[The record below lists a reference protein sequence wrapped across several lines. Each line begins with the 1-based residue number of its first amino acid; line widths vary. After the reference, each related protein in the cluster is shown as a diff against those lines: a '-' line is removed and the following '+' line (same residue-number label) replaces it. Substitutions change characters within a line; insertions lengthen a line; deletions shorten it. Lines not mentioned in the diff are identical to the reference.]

1 MLSLSMKLSD
11 SRIDNRRVKVRM
23 EPKYIQLPPLPL
35 DLPTE
40 VIEMIWLYTRLSGE
54 EQEMIRDFIRE
65 NLKKGNRNLDETD
78 LSKVLEDSD
87 EKVNPDVKEFI
98 DLMRKLVG
106 TLIAQ
111 SCEMAALVYQN
122 YYIEKK
128 STEEIS
134 KEFHV
139 DEESIRIVSQYYD
152 KNMKS

>member
-1 MLSLSMKLSD
+1 
-11 SRIDNRRVKVRM
+11 M

-54 EQEMIRDFIRE
+54 EQKMIQGFIRE
-65 NLKKGNRNLDETD
+65 NLKKENKNVDETD

-87 EKVNPDVKEFI
+87 EKVNTDVKEFI

>member
-1 MLSLSMKLSD
+1 
-11 SRIDNRRVKVRM
+11 M

-54 EQEMIRDFIRE
+54 EQKMIQGFIRE
-65 NLKKGNRNLDETD
+65 NLKKENKNVDETD
-78 LSKVLEDSD
+78 LSKVLQDSD
-87 EKVNPDVKEFI
+87 EKINPDVKEFI
-98 DLMRKLVG
+98 DLMRKLIG

-111 SCEMAALVYQN
+111 SCEMAVLVYQN

-139 DEESIRIVSQYYD
+139 DEESIRIVLQYYD
-152 KNMKS
+152 KYWWQ

>member
-1 MLSLSMKLSD
+1 
-11 SRIDNRRVKVRM
+11 M

-35 DLPTE
+35 DLPAE
-40 VIEMIWLYTRLSGE
+40 VIEMIWLYTRLPEE
-54 EQEMIRDFIRE
+54 EQKMIRDFIRE
-65 NLKKGNRNLDETD
+65 NLKKENKNLDETD

-139 DEESIRIVSQYYD
+139 DEESIRIISQYYD

>member
-1 MLSLSMKLSD
+1 
-11 SRIDNRRVKVRM
+11 M

-40 VIEMIWLYTRLSGE
+40 VIEMIWLYTRLPEE

-152 KNMKS
+152 KNIKS

>member
-1 MLSLSMKLSD
+1 MK
-11 SRIDNRRVKVRM
+11 
-23 EPKYIQLPPLPL
+23 PKYIQLPPLPL

-54 EQEMIRDFIRE
+54 EQEMIREFIRE
-65 NLKKGNRNLDETD
+65 NLKKGNRNVEETD
-78 LSKVLEDSD
+78 FAKVLRDS
-87 EKVNPDVKEFI
+87 EAEENPDVKEFI
-98 DLMRKLVG
+98 DLMRKLIG

>member
-1 MLSLSMKLSD
+1 
-11 SRIDNRRVKVRM
+11 M

-35 DLPTE
+35 DLPAE
-40 VIEMIWLYTRLSGE
+40 VIEMIWLYTRLPEE
-54 EQEMIRDFIRE
+54 EQKMIRDFIRE
-65 NLKKGNRNLDETD
+65 NLKKENKNLDETD

-134 KEFHV
+134 KEFNV
-139 DEESIRIVSQYYD
+139 DKESIRIVSQYYD

>member
-1 MLSLSMKLSD
+1 
-11 SRIDNRRVKVRM
+11 M

-54 EQEMIRDFIRE
+54 EQKMIQGFIRE
-65 NLKKGNRNLDETD
+65 NLKKENKNVDETD

-87 EKVNPDVKEFI
+87 EKVNTDVKEFI
-98 DLMRKLVG
+98 DRMRKLVG

-152 KNMKS
+152 KNIKS

>member
-1 MLSLSMKLSD
+1 
-11 SRIDNRRVKVRM
+11 M

-35 DLPTE
+35 DLPAE
-40 VIEMIWLYTRLSGE
+40 VIEMIWLYTRLPEE

-65 NLKKGNRNLDETD
+65 NLKKGNKNLDETD
-78 LSKVLEDSD
+78 LSKVLEGSD

-98 DLMRKLVG
+98 VLMRMLVG

-152 KNMKS
+152 KNIKS

>member
-1 MLSLSMKLSD
+1 
-11 SRIDNRRVKVRM
+11 M

-35 DLPTE
+35 DLPVE
-40 VIEMIWLYTRLSGE
+40 VIGMIWLYTRLSGE

-65 NLKKGNRNLDETD
+65 NLKKENKNLDGTG

-87 EKVNPDVKEFI
+87 EKVNTDVKEFI

-152 KNMKS
+152 KNIKS

>member
-1 MLSLSMKLSD
+1 
-11 SRIDNRRVKVRM
+11 
-23 EPKYIQLPPLPL
+23 
-35 DLPTE
+35 
-40 VIEMIWLYTRLSGE
+40 
-54 EQEMIRDFIRE
+54 MIRDFIRE
-65 NLKKGNRNLDETD
+65 NMKKENRNLDGTG

-106 TLIAQ
+106 TLNAQ

-139 DEESIRIVSQYYD
+139 DEESIRIVSQYYN

>member
-1 MLSLSMKLSD
+1 
-11 SRIDNRRVKVRM
+11 M

-35 DLPTE
+35 DLPAE

-65 NLKKGNRNLDETD
+65 NLKKGNKNLDEID
-78 LSKVLEDSD
+78 LSKVLEDFD

>member
-1 MLSLSMKLSD
+1 
-11 SRIDNRRVKVRM
+11 M

-35 DLPTE
+35 DLPAE
-40 VIEMIWLYTRLSGE
+40 VIEMIWLYTRLPEE
-54 EQEMIRDFIRE
+54 EQKMIRDFIRE
-65 NLKKGNRNLDETD
+65 NLKKENKNLDETD

-111 SCEMAALVYQN
+111 FCEMAALVYQN

-128 STEEIS
+128 SAEEIS
-134 KEFHV
+134 KEFNV

>member
-1 MLSLSMKLSD
+1 
-11 SRIDNRRVKVRM
+11 M

-35 DLPTE
+35 DLPAE

-65 NLKKGNRNLDETD
+65 NLKKENRNLDGTD

>member
-1 MLSLSMKLSD
+1 
-11 SRIDNRRVKVRM
+11 M

-35 DLPTE
+35 DLPAE

-65 NLKKGNRNLDETD
+65 NLKKENRNLDGTD

-111 SCEMAALVYQN
+111 SCEMVALVYQN

>member
-1 MLSLSMKLSD
+1 
-11 SRIDNRRVKVRM
+11 M

-35 DLPTE
+35 DLPAE

-78 LSKVLEDSD
+78 LSKVLEGSD

-98 DLMRKLVG
+98 VLMRMLVG

>member
-1 MLSLSMKLSD
+1 
-11 SRIDNRRVKVRM
+11 M

-78 LSKVLEDSD
+78 LSKVLEGSD

-98 DLMRKLVG
+98 VLMRMLVG
-106 TLIAQ
+106 TMIAQ

>member
-1 MLSLSMKLSD
+1 
-11 SRIDNRRVKVRM
+11 M

-35 DLPTE
+35 DLPAE
-40 VIEMIWLYTRLSGE
+40 VIEMIWLYTRLPEE

-152 KNMKS
+152 KNIKS

>member
-1 MLSLSMKLSD
+1 
-11 SRIDNRRVKVRM
+11 M

-35 DLPTE
+35 DLPAE

-54 EQEMIRDFIRE
+54 EQEMIRDFIRK
-65 NLKKGNRNLDETD
+65 NLKKENRNLDGTG

-98 DLMRKLVG
+98 DLMRKLVA

-152 KNMKS
+152 KNMKL

>member
-1 MLSLSMKLSD
+1 
-11 SRIDNRRVKVRM
+11 M

-35 DLPTE
+35 DLPVE
-40 VIEMIWLYTRLSGE
+40 VIGMIWLYTRLSGE

-65 NLKKGNRNLDETD
+65 NLKKENKNLDGTG

-87 EKVNPDVKEFI
+87 EKVNTDVKEFI

-139 DEESIRIVSQYYD
+139 DEESIRIISQYYD

>member
-1 MLSLSMKLSD
+1 
-11 SRIDNRRVKVRM
+11 M

-35 DLPTE
+35 DLPAE
-40 VIEMIWLYTRLSGE
+40 VIEMIWLYTRLPEE
-54 EQEMIRDFIRE
+54 EQKMIRDFIRE
-65 NLKKGNRNLDETD
+65 NLKKGNKNLDEID
-78 LSKVLEDSD
+78 LSKVLEDFD

>member
-1 MLSLSMKLSD
+1 
-11 SRIDNRRVKVRM
+11 M
-23 EPKYIQLPPLPL
+23 ESKYIQLPPLPL

-40 VIEMIWLYTRLSGE
+40 VIEMIWLYTRLLGK
-54 EQEMIRDFIRE
+54 EQKMIRGFIKE
-65 NLKKGNRNLDETD
+65 NLKEDNRNLDETD
-78 LSKVLEDSD
+78 LSKLLEDSD
-87 EKVNPDVKEFI
+87 EKVNPDVKKFI

-111 SCEMAALVYQN
+111 SCEIASLVYQN

-134 KEFHV
+134 KVLNV

>member
-1 MLSLSMKLSD
+1 
-11 SRIDNRRVKVRM
+11 M

-35 DLPTE
+35 DLPAE
-40 VIEMIWLYTRLSGE
+40 VIEMIWLYTRLPEE

-65 NLKKGNRNLDETD
+65 NLKKGNKNLDETD

>member
-1 MLSLSMKLSD
+1 
-11 SRIDNRRVKVRM
+11 M

-54 EQEMIRDFIRE
+54 EQEMILDFIRE

-152 KNMKS
+152 KNIKS

>member
-1 MLSLSMKLSD
+1 
-11 SRIDNRRVKVRM
+11 M

-35 DLPTE
+35 DLPAE

-65 NLKKGNRNLDETD
+65 NLKKENRNLDGTD
-78 LSKVLEDSD
+78 LSKMLEDSD

-152 KNMKS
+152 INMKS

>member
-1 MLSLSMKLSD
+1 
-11 SRIDNRRVKVRM
+11 M

-35 DLPTE
+35 DLPAE
-40 VIEMIWLYTRLSGE
+40 VIEMIWLYTRLSRK
-54 EQEMIRDFIRE
+54 EQEGIRGFIRE
-65 NLKKGNRNLDETD
+65 NLKKENKNLDGTG

-134 KEFHV
+134 KEFNV
-139 DEESIRIVSQYYD
+139 DKESIRIVSQYYD